1 MTAPPSPFADPSRAA
16 ASGAVVVDA
25 PLGVVS
31 FAGVDAGAFLQGQLS
46 SDVMALA
53 PGMGQRAT
61 YNSPKGRMLAT
72 LYLGRVSGAP
82 ERYVALVA
90 ADLAAGV
97 AKRLAMFVLRSKVLV
112 VDETPALARFGVA
125 GPGAAQA
132 VASAL
137 GACPPLGGI
146 AAVGEET
153 TVAHLPEG
161 RLVVLAPAAAADV
174 LRERL
179 AAHATPAPDEAWA
192 RVGIRAGV
200 PTVTAA
206 TQDLFVAQTANQDA
220 LGALDFR
227 KGCYTGQ
234 EIVARTHYLG
244 RLKERLYILKSEAPP
259 SAPATRLYS
268 PAFGEQ
274 ACGTIVESAPQPGGG
289 GIALAVLQTAAA
301 GGPVAIGAPD
311 GPAAVPEP
319 PPYPLPEPAPPPGRV
334 RL

>member
-1 MTAPPSPFADPSRAA
+1 MTVPPAPLADPWRAA

-31 FAGVDAGAFLQGQLS
+31 FAGADTAAFLQGQLS

-72 LYLGRVSGAP
+72 LYLGRLSGAP
-82 ERYVALVA
+82 DRYVALVA

-97 AKRLAMFVLRSKVLV
+97 ARRLAMFVLRSKVVV

-132 VASAL
+132 VAAAL
-137 GACPPLGGI
+137 GACPPPGGF
-146 AAVGEET
+146 AAVGEA

-161 RLVVLAPAAAADV
+161 RLVVLAPAVSADV
-174 LRERL
+174 VRERL
-179 AAHATPAPDEAWA
+179 AAHATLARAEAWTW
-192 RVGIRAGV
+192 VGVRAGV
-200 PTVTAA
+200 PTITAA

-244 RLKERLYILKSEAPP
+244 RLKERLYLLKGEAPP
-259 SAPATRLYS
+259 PAPATRLYS

-274 ACGTIVESAPQPGGG
+274 ACGTVVESAPQPGGG
-289 GIALAVLQTAAA
+289 SIALAVLQTAAA
-301 GGPVAIGAPD
+301 AGPVAIGAPG
-311 GPAAVPEP
+311 GPAAAPEP